1 MADTRPRPPAAP
13 TPPASGPDGDGEAL
27 QTTEHGVKVHE
38 VRDTTTE
45 REFTVQRRSQ
55 TQMVIRRFM
64 AHKLAVGSLVVF
76 VLVVI
81 ISLVG
86 GRFWKYG
93 YADIT
98 DEFSSP
104 PSLEHPMGTDDI
116 GHDSLAQVLR
126 GAQKSV
132 QVALMVALLATTLGT
147 VIGALAGYYRG
158 WVDSALMRFT
168 DLVLTIPSIA
178 ILAVLASTVAS
189 QAGNWFFIGLVLAL
203 LQWTYIARV
212 VRGTFLSLREKEF
225 VEAARALGASDSRIM
240 FRHLLPNASG
250 SIIVNATI
258 TVAIAILAVLAST
271 VASQA
276 GNWFFIGLILALLQW
291 TYIARV
297 VRGTFLSLRE
307 KEFVEAARA
316 LGASDT
322 RIMFRHL
329 LPNATGSIIVN
340 ATVTVA
346 IAILLETALSFLG
359 LGIKPPDT
367 SLGLLVSTGQQ
378 AATTRPWLFY
388 FPGLVIIVIALTI
401 NFVGDGLRD
410 AFDPTQTRVRA

>member
-1 MADTRPRPPAAP
+1 MADARPRPPATP
-13 TPPASGPDGDGEAL
+13 TQPTTDPGGDGQAL
-27 QTTEHGVKVHE
+27 ESTEHGVKVHE
-38 VRDTTTE
+38 VPATTTE
-45 REFTVQRRSQ
+45 REFTVVRRSQ

-76 VLVVI
+76 VLMVI
-81 ISLVG
+81 ISLIG
-86 GRFWKYG
+86 GRFWKFG

-98 DEFSSP
+98 DQFSSP

-116 GHDSLAQVLR
+116 GHDTLAQVLR
-126 GAQKSV
+126 GSQKSV
-132 QVALMVALLATTLGT
+132 QVALMVAFLATAIGAF
-147 VIGALAGYYRG
+147 IGALAGYYRG

-168 DLVLTIPSIA
+168 DLILTIPAIA

-225 VEAARALGASDSRIM
+225 VEAARAL
-240 FRHLLPNASG
+240 
-250 SIIVNATI
+250 
-258 TVAIAILAVLAST
+258 
-271 VASQA
+271 
-276 GNWFFIGLILALLQW
+276 W
-291 TYIARV
+291 
-297 VRGTFLSLRE
+297 
-307 KEFVEAARA
+307 
-316 LGASDT
+316 ASDT

-340 ATVTVA
+340 ATITVA
-346 IAILLETALSFLG
+346 VAILTETALSYLG
-359 LGIKPPDT
+359 LGIRPPDT
-367 SLGLLVSTGQQ
+367 SLGLLISTGQQ

-388 FPGLVIIVIALTI
+388 FPGLIIVIIALTI
-401 NFVGDGLRD
+401 NFIGDGLRD

>member
-1 MADTRPRPPAAP
+1 MADTRPRSPATQSQP
-13 TPPASGPDGDGEAL
+13 TADVADDGQGL
-27 QTTEHGVKVHE
+27 QTTEHGVQVHE
-38 VRDTTTE
+38 VPSTTTE
-45 REFTVQRRSQ
+45 REFTVIRRSQ
-55 TQMVIRRFM
+55 TQMIIRRFM

-76 VLVVI
+76 LVVVI

-98 DEFSSP
+98 DQFSSP
-104 PSLEHPMGTDDI
+104 PSLAHPMGTDDI

-132 QVALMVALLATTLGT
+132 QVALMVAFLATAIGT

-168 DLVLTIPSIA
+168 DLVLTIPS
-178 ILAVLASTVAS
+178 
-189 QAGNWFFIGLVLAL
+189 
-203 LQWTYIARV
+203 
-212 VRGTFLSLREKEF
+212 
-225 VEAARALGASDSRIM
+225 
-240 FRHLLPNASG
+240 
-250 SIIVNATI
+250 
-258 TVAIAILAVLAST
+258 IAILAVLAST

-340 ATVTVA
+340 ATITVA
-346 IAILLETALSFLG
+346 VAILIETTLSYLG

-367 SLGLLVSTGQQ
+367 SLGLLISDGQQ

-388 FPGLVIIVIALTI
+388 FPGLIIVVIALTI
-401 NFVGDGLRD
+401 NFIGDGLRD

>member
-1 MADTRPRPPAAP
+1 MADTRPRPPATTKP
-13 TPPASGPDGDGEAL
+13 TGDGAGAGEEL
-27 QTTEHGVKVHE
+27 QTTEHGVHVHE
-38 VRDTTTE
+38 VPATSTE
-45 REFTVQRRSQ
+45 REFTVVRRSQ
-55 TQMVIRRFM
+55 TQMITRRFM

-76 VLVVI
+76 VLVVL

-116 GHDSLAQVLR
+116 GHDSFARILR

-132 QVALMVALLATTLGT
+132 QVALMVAVLATTLGA

-178 ILAVLASTVAS
+178 ILAVLAATVS
-189 QAGNWFFIGLVLAL
+189 NQAGNWFFIGLVLAL

-225 VEAARALGASDSRIM
+225 VEAARALGASD
-240 FRHLLPNASG
+240 
-250 SIIVNATI
+250 
-258 TVAIAILAVLAST
+258 
-271 VASQA
+271 
-276 GNWFFIGLILALLQW
+276 
-291 TYIARV
+291 
-297 VRGTFLSLRE
+297 
-307 KEFVEAARA
+307 
-316 LGASDT
+316 T
-322 RIMFRHL
+322 RIMFKHL

-340 ATVTVA
+340 ATVMVSVA
-346 IAILLETALSFLG
+346 ILTETALSYIG
-359 LGIKPPDT
+359 LGIKSPDT
-367 SLGLLVSTGQQ
+367 SLGLLIATGQQ

-388 FPGLVIIVIALTI
+388 FPGLFIVIIALTI
-401 NFVGDGLRD
+401 NFIGDGLRD

>member
-1 MADTRPRPPAAP
+1 MADTRPRPPASQAP
-13 TPPASGPDGDGEAL
+13 AEETGDGQDL

-38 VRDTTTE
+38 VTETPAE
-45 REFTVQRRSQ
+45 REFTVARRSQ
-55 TQMVIRRFM
+55 TQMIMRRFM

-81 ISLVG
+81 ISLIG

-93 YADIT
+93 YTDIT

-116 GHDSLAQVLR
+116 GHDSFAQVLR

-132 QVALMVALLATTLGT
+132 QVALMVAILATTLGA

-158 WVDSALMRFT
+158 WIDAALMRFT

-178 ILAVLASTVAS
+178 ILAVLAATVTE
-189 QAGNWFFIGLVLAL
+189 QAGNWFFIGLV
-203 LQWTYIARV
+203 
-212 VRGTFLSLREKEF
+212 
-225 VEAARALGASDSRIM
+225 
-240 FRHLLPNASG
+240 
-250 SIIVNATI
+250 
-258 TVAIAILAVLAST
+258 
-271 VASQA
+271 
-276 GNWFFIGLILALLQW
+276 LALLQW

-340 ATVTVA
+340 ATITVA
-346 IAILLETALSFLG
+346 VAILVETSLSYLG
-359 LGIKPPDT
+359 LGIRPPDT
-367 SLGLLVSTGQQ
+367 SLGLLILNGQQ

-388 FPGLVIIVIALTI
+388 FPGLIIVIIALTI
-401 NFVGDGLRD
+401 NFIGDGLRD

>member
-1 MADTRPRPPAAP
+1 MADTRPRPPATHP
-13 TPPASGPDGDGEAL
+13 TTEEAGDGQGL
-27 QTTEHGVKVHE
+27 QRTEHGVQVHE
-38 VRDTTTE
+38 VPATTTE
-45 REFTVQRRSQ
+45 REFTVVRRSQ
-55 TQMVIRRFM
+55 TQMIIRRFM

-76 VLVVI
+76 VLLVLV
-81 ISLVG
+81 SLIG
-86 GRFWKYG
+86 GRFWTYG

-104 PSLEHPMGTDDI
+104 PSLQHPMGTDGI
-116 GHDSLAQVLR
+116 GHDSMAQVLR

-132 QVALMVALLATTLGT
+132 QVALMVAFLSTTLGA

-158 WVDSALMRFT
+158 WVDSTLMRFT

-178 ILAVLASTVAS
+178 ILAVLAATLAD
-189 QAGNWFFIGLVLAL
+189 QAGNWFFVGLVLSL
-203 LQWTYIARV
+203 L
-212 VRGTFLSLREKEF
+212 L
-225 VEAARALGASDSRIM
+225 
-240 FRHLLPNASG
+240 
-250 SIIVNATI
+250 
-258 TVAIAILAVLAST
+258 
-271 VASQA
+271 
-276 GNWFFIGLILALLQW
+276 W

-322 RIMFRHL
+322 RIMFKHL

-340 ATVTVA
+340 ATVMVSVA
-346 IAILLETALSFLG
+346 ILTETALSYIG
-359 LGIKPPDT
+359 LGIKSPDT
-367 SLGLLVSTGQQ
+367 SLGLLIFTGQQ

-388 FPGLVIIVIALTI
+388 FPGLFIVIIALTI
-401 NFVGDGLRD
+401 NFIGDGLRD

>member
-1 MADTRPRPPAAP
+1 MADTRPRQPATEIPTDQFDSAP
-13 TPPASGPDGDGEAL
+13 EL
-27 QTTEHGVKVHE
+27 QRTEHGVQVHE
-38 VRDTTTE
+38 VPATTTE
-45 REFTVQRRSQ
+45 REFTVVRRSQ

-64 AHKLAVGSLVVF
+64 SHRLAVGSLVVF

-81 ISLVG
+81 VSLIG

-104 PSLEHPMGTDDI
+104 PSMAHPMGTDDI
-116 GHDSLAQVLR
+116 GHDTLAQVLR

-132 QVALMVALLATTLGT
+132 QVALMVAFLSTTVGA
-147 VIGALAGYYRG
+147 VIGAIAGYYRG
-158 WVDSALMRFT
+158 WVDAALMRFT
-168 DLVLTIPSIA
+168 DLILTIPSIA
-178 ILAVLASTVAS
+178 ILAVLAATLAD
-189 QAGNWFFIGLVLAL
+189 QAGNWFFVGLVLSL
-203 LQWTYIARV
+203 LLWV
-212 VRGTFLSLREKEF
+212 
-225 VEAARALGASDSRIM
+225 
-240 FRHLLPNASG
+240 
-250 SIIVNATI
+250 
-258 TVAIAILAVLAST
+258 
-271 VASQA
+271 
-276 GNWFFIGLILALLQW
+276 
-291 TYIARV
+291 YIARV

-329 LPNATGSIIVN
+329 LPNATGSLIVN
-340 ATVTVA
+340 ATVMVS
-346 IAILLETALSFLG
+346 IAILTETALSFLG
-359 LGIKPPDT
+359 LGIKAPDT

>member
-1 MADTRPRPPAAP
+1 MADTRPGPPGDP
-13 TPPASGPDGDGEAL
+13 GGDGQEL

-38 VRDTTTE
+38 VAATTTE

-55 TQMVIRRFM
+55 TQMIIRRFM

-76 VLVVI
+76 LLVVI
-81 ISLVG
+81 FSLIG
-86 GRFWKYG
+86 GRLWRYG

-104 PSLEHPMGTDDI
+104 PSWKHPMGTDGI
-116 GHDSLAQVLR
+116 GHDSMAQVLR

-132 QVALMVALLATTLGT
+132 QVALMVAILATT
-147 VIGALAGYYRG
+147 IGAIIGAIAGYYRG
-158 WVDSALMRFT
+158 WVDAALMRFT
-168 DLVLTIPSIA
+168 DLILTIPSIA
-178 ILAVLASTVAS
+178 ILALLAATVAD
-189 QAGNWFFIGLVLAL
+189 QAGNWFFIGLV
-203 LQWTYIARV
+203 
-212 VRGTFLSLREKEF
+212 
-225 VEAARALGASDSRIM
+225 
-240 FRHLLPNASG
+240 
-250 SIIVNATI
+250 
-258 TVAIAILAVLAST
+258 
-271 VASQA
+271 
-276 GNWFFIGLILALLQW
+276 LALLQW

-340 ATVTVA
+340 ATITVA
-346 IAILLETALSFLG
+346 VAILVETALSYLG

-367 SLGLLVSTGQQ
+367 SLGLLIATGQQ

-388 FPGLVIIVIALTI
+388 FPGLIIVIIALTI
-401 NFVGDGLRD
+401 NFIGDGLRD

>member
-1 MADTRPRPPAAP
+1 MADTRPRPPATEP
-13 TPPASGPDGDGEAL
+13 TVDQTGNGQEL
-27 QTTEHGVKVHE
+27 QTTAHGVQVHE
-38 VRDTTTE
+38 VPQTTTE
-45 REFTVQRRSQ
+45 REFTVVRRSQ

-76 VLVVI
+76 VLVVLA
-81 ISLVG
+81 SLVG

-98 DEFSSP
+98 DQFSTP

-116 GHDSLAQVLR
+116 GHDTLAQVLR

-132 QVALMVALLATTLGT
+132 QVALMVAFLATTIGA
-147 VIGALAGYYRG
+147 VIGAVAGYYRG
-158 WVDSALMRFT
+158 WVDAALMRFT
-168 DLVLTIPSIA
+168 DLILTIPSIA
-178 ILAVLASTVAS
+178 ILAVLASVVAEE
-189 QAGNWFFIGLVLAL
+189 AGNWFFIGLVLAL

-225 VEAARALGASDSRIM
+225 VEAARALGASD
-240 FRHLLPNASG
+240 A
-250 SIIVNATI
+250 
-258 TVAIAILAVLAST
+258 
-271 VASQA
+271 
-276 GNWFFIGLILALLQW
+276 
-291 TYIARV
+291 
-297 VRGTFLSLRE
+297 
-307 KEFVEAARA
+307 
-316 LGASDT
+316 

-346 IAILLETALSFLG
+346 VAILIETALSYLG

-367 SLGLLVSTGQQ
+367 SLGLLISTGQQ

-388 FPGLVIIVIALTI
+388 FPGLIIIIIALTI
-401 NFVGDGLRD
+401 NFVGDGLR
-410 AFDPTQTRVRA
+410 A

>member
-1 MADTRPRPPAAP
+1 MADTRPHFPETRS
-13 TPPASGPDGDGEAL
+13 TVDQTGNGPEL
-27 QTTEHGVKVHE
+27 QTTEHGVQVHE
-38 VRDTTTE
+38 VSQTTTE
-45 REFTVQRRSQ
+45 REFTVVRRSQ
-55 TQMVIRRFM
+55 TQMVLRRFM
-64 AHKLAVGSLVVF
+64 AHKLAVGSLIIF
-76 VLVVI
+76 ILVVVV
-81 ISLVG
+81 SLVG

-116 GHDSLAQVLR
+116 GHDTLAQVLR

-132 QVALMVALLATTLGT
+132 QVALLVAFLATTIGT

-158 WVDSALMRFT
+158 WIDSALMRFT

-178 ILAVLASTVAS
+178 ILAVLAATVTQ

-225 VEAARALGASDSRIM
+225 VEAARALGASD
-240 FRHLLPNASG
+240 A
-250 SIIVNATI
+250 
-258 TVAIAILAVLAST
+258 
-271 VASQA
+271 
-276 GNWFFIGLILALLQW
+276 
-291 TYIARV
+291 
-297 VRGTFLSLRE
+297 
-307 KEFVEAARA
+307 
-316 LGASDT
+316 

-346 IAILLETALSFLG
+346 IAILLETALSYLG
-359 LGIKPPDT
+359 LGIQPPDT

>member
-1 MADTRPRPPAAP
+1 MADTRPRPPAAQSQP
-13 TPPASGPDGDGEAL
+13 GTDPADDGQDL
-27 QTTEHGVKVHE
+27 LTTEHGVQVHE
-38 VRDTTTE
+38 VPATTPE
-45 REFTVQRRSQ
+45 REFTVVRRSQ
-55 TQMVIRRFM
+55 TQMIIRRFM

-76 VLVVI
+76 LLMI
-81 ISLVG
+81 LFSLVG
-86 GRFWKYG
+86 GRLWKYG

-104 PSLEHPMGTDDI
+104 PSWQHPMGTDDI
-116 GHDSLAQVLR
+116 GHDSMAQVLR

-132 QVALMVALLATTLGT
+132 QVALMVAFLSTTIGA

-158 WVDSALMRFT
+158 WVDAALMRFT

-178 ILAVLASTVAS
+178 ILAVLAATLADR
-189 QAGNWFFIGLVLAL
+189 AGNWVFVGLVLSL
-203 LQWTYIARV
+203 L
-212 VRGTFLSLREKEF
+212 L
-225 VEAARALGASDSRIM
+225 
-240 FRHLLPNASG
+240 
-250 SIIVNATI
+250 
-258 TVAIAILAVLAST
+258 
-271 VASQA
+271 
-276 GNWFFIGLILALLQW
+276 W

-346 IAILLETALSFLG
+346 VAILTETALSYLG
-359 LGIKPPDT
+359 LGIKAPDT
-367 SLGLLVSTGQQ
+367 SLGLLIATGQQ

-388 FPGLVIIVIALTI
+388 FPGIIIVIIALTI
-401 NFVGDGLRD
+401 NFIGDGLRD

>member
-1 MADTRPRPPAAP
+1 MADTRPRPQGAQTQA
-13 TPPASGPDGDGEAL
+13 TTDSAGDGQEL
-27 QTTEHGVKVHE
+27 QSTEHGVLVHE
-38 VRDTTTE
+38 VPATTTE

-55 TQMVIRRFM
+55 TQMIIRRFM

-76 VLVVI
+76 LLMVI

-86 GRFWKYG
+86 GRFWKYS

-98 DEFSSP
+98 DEFSTP
-104 PSLEHPMGTDDI
+104 PSLAHPMGTDDI
-116 GHDSLAQVLR
+116 GHDSFAQVLR
-126 GAQKSV
+126 GSQKSV
-132 QVALMVALLATTLGT
+132 QVALMVAFLSTALGAF
-147 VIGALAGYYRG
+147 IGALAGYYRG
-158 WVDSALMRFT
+158 WVDAALMRFT

-178 ILAVLASTVAS
+178 ILAVLAATLAN
-189 QAGNWFFIGLVLAL
+189 QAGNWFFVGLVLSL
-203 LQWTYIARV
+203 L
-212 VRGTFLSLREKEF
+212 L
-225 VEAARALGASDSRIM
+225 
-240 FRHLLPNASG
+240 
-250 SIIVNATI
+250 
-258 TVAIAILAVLAST
+258 
-271 VASQA
+271 
-276 GNWFFIGLILALLQW
+276 W

-340 ATVTVA
+340 ATVTVSV
-346 IAILLETALSFLG
+346 AILTETALSYLG
-359 LGIKPPDT
+359 LGIKSPDT
-367 SLGLLVSTGQQ
+367 SLGLLISTGQQ

-388 FPGLVIIVIALTI
+388 FPGLMIVIIALTI

>member
-1 MADTRPRPPAAP
+1 MADTRPRPRATQ
-13 TPPASGPDGDGEAL
+13 TPPTSDPGGDGQGL
-27 QTTEHGVKVHE
+27 QTTEHGVQVHE
-38 VRDTTTE
+38 VRSTTTE
-45 REFTVQRRSQ
+45 REFTVVRRSQ
-55 TQMVIRRFM
+55 TQMIIRRFL

-76 VLVVI
+76 LLMII

-98 DEFSSP
+98 DQFSTP
-104 PSLEHPMGTDDI
+104 PSMAHPMGTDDI
-116 GHDSLAQVLR
+116 GHDTLAQVLR

-132 QVALMVALLATTLGT
+132 QVALLVAFLATAIGT

-168 DLVLTIPSIA
+168 DLVLTIPS
-178 ILAVLASTVAS
+178 
-189 QAGNWFFIGLVLAL
+189 
-203 LQWTYIARV
+203 
-212 VRGTFLSLREKEF
+212 
-225 VEAARALGASDSRIM
+225 
-240 FRHLLPNASG
+240 
-250 SIIVNATI
+250 
-258 TVAIAILAVLAST
+258 IAILAVLAST

>member
-1 MADTRPRPPAAP
+1 MADTRPHPPADVA
-13 TPPASGPDGDGEAL
+13 GDGQDL
-27 QTTEHGVKVHE
+27 QTTEHGVQVHE
-38 VRDTTTE
+38 VPQTTTE
-45 REFTVQRRSQ
+45 REFTVARRSQ

-64 AHKLAVGSLVVF
+64 AHKLAVASLVVF

-86 GRFWKYG
+86 GRFWKYD

-116 GHDSLAQVLR
+116 GHDSFARILR
-126 GAQKSV
+126 GSQKSV
-132 QVALMVALLATTLGT
+132 QVALMVAILATTIGA

-178 ILAVLASTVAS
+178 ILAVLAATVTE

-225 VEAARALGASDSRIM
+225 VEAARALGASD
-240 FRHLLPNASG
+240 A
-250 SIIVNATI
+250 
-258 TVAIAILAVLAST
+258 
-271 VASQA
+271 
-276 GNWFFIGLILALLQW
+276 
-291 TYIARV
+291 
-297 VRGTFLSLRE
+297 
-307 KEFVEAARA
+307 
-316 LGASDT
+316 

-340 ATVTVA
+340 ATITVA
-346 IAILLETALSFLG
+346 VAILIETALSYLG
-359 LGIKPPDT
+359 LGIRPPDT
-367 SLGLLVSTGQQ
+367 SLGLLISEGQQ

-388 FPGLVIIVIALTI
+388 FPGLIIVIIALTI
-401 NFVGDGLRD
+401 NFIGDGLRD

>member
-1 MADTRPRPPAAP
+1 
-13 TPPASGPDGDGEAL
+13 
-27 QTTEHGVKVHE
+27 
-38 VRDTTTE
+38 
-45 REFTVQRRSQ
+45 
-55 TQMVIRRFM
+55 
-64 AHKLAVGSLVVF
+64 
-76 VLVVI
+76 
-81 ISLVG
+81 
-86 GRFWKYG
+86 
-93 YADIT
+93 
-98 DEFSSP
+98 
-104 PSLEHPMGTDDI
+104 
-116 GHDSLAQVLR
+116 VLR

-132 QVALMVALLATTLGT
+132 QVALLVAFLATAIGT

-168 DLVLTIPSIA
+168 DLVLTIPS
-178 ILAVLASTVAS
+178 
-189 QAGNWFFIGLVLAL
+189 
-203 LQWTYIARV
+203 
-212 VRGTFLSLREKEF
+212 
-225 VEAARALGASDSRIM
+225 
-240 FRHLLPNASG
+240 
-250 SIIVNATI
+250 
-258 TVAIAILAVLAST
+258 IAILAVLAST

-316 LGASDT
+316 LGASDA

-346 IAILLETALSFLG
+346 IAILLETALSYLG

-367 SLGLLVSTGQQ
+367 SLGLLIATGQQ

-388 FPGLVIIVIALTI
+388 FPGIIIVIIALTI

>member
-1 MADTRPRPPAAP
+1 MADTRPRPPE
-13 TPPASGPDGDGEAL
+13 TRSIVEETGNGQEL
-27 QTTEHGVKVHE
+27 QTTEHGVQVHE
-38 VRDTTTE
+38 VPQTTTE
-45 REFTVQRRSQ
+45 REFTVVRRSQ

-76 VLVVI
+76 LLVVVV
-81 ISLVG
+81 SLIG

-116 GHDSLAQVLR
+116 GHDSFAQVLR

-132 QVALMVALLATTLGT
+132 QVALMVAFLATTIGA

-178 ILAVLASTVAS
+178 ILAVLAATVS
-189 QAGNWFFIGLVLAL
+189 EQAGNWFFIGLVLAL
-203 LQWTYIARV
+203 LLWVYIARV

-225 VEAARALGASDSRIM
+225 VEAARALGASDARIM
-240 FRHLLPNASG
+240 FRHLLPNAAG
-250 SIIVNATI
+250 S
-258 TVAIAILAVLAST
+258 L
-271 VASQA
+271 
-276 GNWFFIGLILALLQW
+276 
-291 TYIARV
+291 
-297 VRGTFLSLRE
+297 
-307 KEFVEAARA
+307 
-316 LGASDT
+316 
-322 RIMFRHL
+322 
-329 LPNATGSIIVN
+329 IVN
-340 ATVTVA
+340 ATVMVS
-346 IAILLETALSFLG
+346 IAILTETALSFLG
-359 LGIKPPDT
+359 LGIRPPDT
-367 SLGLLVSTGQQ
+367 SLGLLISTGQQ

-388 FPGLVIIVIALTI
+388 FPGLVIIIIALTI

>member
-1 MADTRPRPPAAP
+1 MADTRPRPPATQSQP
-13 TPPASGPDGDGEAL
+13 TADVADDGQGL
-27 QTTEHGVKVHE
+27 QTTEHGVQVHE
-38 VRDTTTE
+38 VPSTTTE
-45 REFTVQRRSQ
+45 REFTVVRRSQ
-55 TQMVIRRFM
+55 TQMIIRRFM

-76 VLVVI
+76 LVVVI

-98 DEFSSP
+98 DQFSSP
-104 PSLEHPMGTDDI
+104 PSLAHPMGTDDI

-132 QVALMVALLATTLGT
+132 QVALMVAFLATAIGT

-168 DLVLTIPSIA
+168 DLVLTIPS
-178 ILAVLASTVAS
+178 
-189 QAGNWFFIGLVLAL
+189 
-203 LQWTYIARV
+203 
-212 VRGTFLSLREKEF
+212 
-225 VEAARALGASDSRIM
+225 
-240 FRHLLPNASG
+240 
-250 SIIVNATI
+250 
-258 TVAIAILAVLAST
+258 IAILAVLAST

-340 ATVTVA
+340 ATITVA
-346 IAILLETALSFLG
+346 IAILLETSLSYLG
-359 LGIKPPDT
+359 LGIKAPDT
-367 SLGLLVSTGQQ
+367 SLGLLISAGQQ

-388 FPGLVIIVIALTI
+388 FPGLIIVVIALTI
-401 NFVGDGLRD
+401 NFIGDGLRD

>member
-1 MADTRPRPPAAP
+1 MADTRPRPPATP
-13 TPPASGPDGDGEAL
+13 TDNGGDGQAL
-27 QTTEHGVKVHE
+27 ETTEHGVKVHE
-38 VRDTTTE
+38 VAATTTE
-45 REFTVQRRSQ
+45 REFTVVRRSQ
-55 TQMVIRRFM
+55 SQMVIRRFM

-81 ISLVG
+81 VSLIG

-98 DEFSSP
+98 DQFSSP

-132 QVALMVALLATTLGT
+132 QVALMVAILATTIGAL
-147 VIGALAGYYRG
+147 IGALAGYYRG

-225 VEAARALGASDSRIM
+225 VEAARALGASD
-240 FRHLLPNASG
+240 
-250 SIIVNATI
+250 
-258 TVAIAILAVLAST
+258 
-271 VASQA
+271 
-276 GNWFFIGLILALLQW
+276 
-291 TYIARV
+291 
-297 VRGTFLSLRE
+297 
-307 KEFVEAARA
+307 
-316 LGASDT
+316 T
-322 RIMFRHL
+322 RIMFKHL

-340 ATVTVA
+340 ATITVA
-346 IAILLETALSFLG
+346 VAILIETALSYLG
-359 LGIKPPDT
+359 LGIRPPDT
-367 SLGLLVSTGQQ
+367 SLGLLISAGQQ

-388 FPGLVIIVIALTI
+388 FPGLIIVIIALTI
-401 NFVGDGLRD
+401 NFIGDGLRD

>member
-1 MADTRPRPPAAP
+1 MADTRPRPPATQTEP
-13 TPPASGPDGDGEAL
+13 TAEVADDGQGL
-27 QTTEHGVKVHE
+27 QTTEHGVQVHE
-38 VRDTTTE
+38 VPSTTTE
-45 REFTVQRRSQ
+45 REFTVVRRSQ
-55 TQMVIRRFM
+55 TQMIIRRFL

-76 VLVVI
+76 LVVVI

-98 DEFSSP
+98 DQFSSP
-104 PSLEHPMGTDDI
+104 PSLAHPMGTDDI

-126 GAQKSV
+126 GSQKSV
-132 QVALMVALLATTLGT
+132 QVALMVAFLATAIGT

-168 DLVLTIPSIA
+168 DLVLTIPS
-178 ILAVLASTVAS
+178 
-189 QAGNWFFIGLVLAL
+189 
-203 LQWTYIARV
+203 
-212 VRGTFLSLREKEF
+212 
-225 VEAARALGASDSRIM
+225 
-240 FRHLLPNASG
+240 
-250 SIIVNATI
+250 
-258 TVAIAILAVLAST
+258 IAILAVLAST

-340 ATVTVA
+340 ATITVA
-346 IAILLETALSFLG
+346 IAILLETSLSYLG
-359 LGIKPPDT
+359 LGIKAPDT
-367 SLGLLVSTGQQ
+367 SLGLLISAGQQ

-388 FPGLVIIVIALTI
+388 FPGLIIVVIALTI
-401 NFVGDGLRD
+401 NFIGDGLRD